1 MSESRSSVKLRTVK
15 RKGEVHLGG
24 KIESKDRQLAYL
36 QRRFEL
42 LANVVE
48 GMNADTASVEE
59 LDRLLSM
66 IDDIEVKCK
75 QFRKDWP
82 E

>member
-1 MSESRSSVKLRTVK
+1 M
-15 RKGEVHLGG
+15 GG